1 MDIEALIGLVSS
13 IEILNQQIYFLVREE
28 LKLLILGSLL
38 ETLTSKNRAITMWG
52 LLYICLLKR

>member
-38 ETLTSKNRAITMWG
+38 ETLTSKNRAITM
-52 LLYICLLKR
+52 